1 MNAIQIVRESA
12 QFPEMERVSENQ
24 VYFFFDQSS
33 RPYGNAT
40 QYMAVMVSVETASD
54 DIDEIKALALP
65 DIKDYRIKQIADY
78 DASSNVNCFY
88 LNGNP
93 MWLTVEEREQ
103 LATQVN
109 ANEDAGR
116 TEMTKWFGGRQ
127 YTFTIAQWRQ
137 MLTVLEVYAGDALNV
152 TESHKATVSAMKKAD
167 RVIAFDITAGYPEK
181 LSFGDANAE

>member
-78 DASSNVNCFY
+78 DASPNVNCFY

-109 ANEDAGR
+109 ANEGAGR
-116 TEMTKWFGGRQ
+116 TEMTKWFGGHQ

-137 MLTVLEVYAGDALNV
+137 MLTALEVYAGDALNV
-152 TESHKATVSAMKKAD
+152 TESHKATVSAMKEAD
-167 RVIAFDITAGYPEK
+167 RVIAFNITAGYPEK